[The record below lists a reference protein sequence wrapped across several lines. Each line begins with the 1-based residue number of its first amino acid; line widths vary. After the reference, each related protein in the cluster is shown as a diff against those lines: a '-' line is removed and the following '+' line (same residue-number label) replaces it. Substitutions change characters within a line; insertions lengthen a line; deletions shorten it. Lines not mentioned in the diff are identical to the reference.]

1 METTTA
7 ETLPLL
13 TLHHRKKLRRQ
24 IRAAGVTREEQ
35 PFLLNR
41 LPSRRTLSIRW
52 IDRPTQRLKS
62 LATLHGHAPS

>member
-13 TLHHRKKLRRQ
+13 TLTFTLHHRRKLRRQ

-41 LPSRRTLSIRW
+41 LPSRPPCRFVGSTAL
-52 IDRPTQRLKS
+52 LNV
-62 LATLHGHAPS
+62 